1 MREFKYV
8 VTDPEGIH
16 ARPAGELVKA
26 VKAFSSDIKIAK
38 GGKAMNCFRSA
49 PGSSEKEKCLTM
61 DVQTGSNIG
70 CGMNGNSCLEKICR
84 YNRVIVKVMNS
95 NIIVN
100 SD

>member
-1 MREFKYV
+1 
-8 VTDPEGIH
+8 
-16 ARPAGELVKA
+16 
-26 VKAFSSDIKIAK
+26 
-38 GGKAMNCFRSA
+38 
-49 PGSSEKEKCLTM
+49 M

-70 CGMNGNSCLEKICR
+70 CGMNGNPCLEKICR